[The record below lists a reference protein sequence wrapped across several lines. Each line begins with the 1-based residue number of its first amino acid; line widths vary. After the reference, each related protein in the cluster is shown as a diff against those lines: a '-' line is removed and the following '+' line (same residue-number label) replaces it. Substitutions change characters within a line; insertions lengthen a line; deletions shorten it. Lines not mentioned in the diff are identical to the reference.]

1 MSTEE
6 DQEPIVKKNQDP
18 VINFDDFDP
27 IIRSVLRSSNVYRY
41 TGATHFKVVCHL
53 HHAFDEIDYDAHLSF
68 KLC

>member
-41 TGATHFKVVCHL
+41 KGATHIKDEVHL
-53 HHAFDEIDYDAHLSF
+53 HHAIEEIHNDANLSL
-68 KLC
+68 KK